1 MSAEHPLDPNFVIDL
16 PVFSGPLDLLLHL
29 IQKHELE
36 ILDLP
41 ISFVTE
47 KYLAYL
53 DIMQQLDLDIASEY
67 LLMAATL
74 AHIKSKMLLPV
85 VPAEQDENGAP
96 EDEIDPREEL
106 IKRLLEYQKYKA
118 AAEDLGTRGV
128 AGRDVFVRGMD
139 APEAQ
144 GPAPL
149 ADVGLY
155 KLLDAFQAV
164 VNRSK
169 LDFAREI
176 SSERINIQDRISQI
190 TEYLTTRKRV
200 VFEDLFDGIA
210 TRYDLIVTFMAIL
223 EMAKMHLLRVSQDG
237 VNSSI
242 FVESALAQETSIADA
257 SKLNEDAPQE
267 PTP

>member
-85 VPAEQDENGAP
+85 VPAEQDDSGSP
-96 EDEIDPREEL
+96 EDEVDPREEL

-128 AGRDVFVRGMD
+128 AGRDVFFRGMD

-149 ADVGLY
+149 ADIGLY
-155 KLLDAFQAV
+155 KLLDAFQSV
-164 VNRSK
+164 VNRAK

-190 TEYLTTRKRV
+190 TEYLTTKKRV

-223 EMAKMHLLRVSQDG
+223 EMAKMHLLRVSQDD
-237 VNSSI
+237 VKSSI
-242 FVESALAQETSIADA
+242 YVESALAQES
-257 SKLNEDAPQE
+257 SKESTEAAADAPQE
-267 PTP
+267 TTS